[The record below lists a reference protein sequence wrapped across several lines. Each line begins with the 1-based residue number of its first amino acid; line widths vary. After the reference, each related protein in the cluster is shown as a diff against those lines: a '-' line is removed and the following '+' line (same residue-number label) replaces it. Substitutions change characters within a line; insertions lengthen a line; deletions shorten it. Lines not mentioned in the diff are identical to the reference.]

1 MMPRDPAFFEAEHRL
16 NFNNKAL
23 LKTAFVHSSYVNELD
38 AATQEVS
45 QEDNERLEFLGDS
58 VLGFVVSEWLF
69 ARFPNSREGELT
81 AMRAALV
88 KREALARFAKRLGLG
103 DYLLL
108 GHGEE
113 ESGGRK
119 RIATLAATFEAVVCA
134 IYLDQGRDAVR
145 NFLLPILH
153 AETEREILHA
163 LHKDPK
169 SRLQEWSQGTLGILP
184 RYKLVDQFGPDHAKT
199 FIFQVALKEARV
211 GVGEGGSKQEAQLAA
226 AAMALHYL
234 NLAAPEYV
242 ENAALEAHYP
252 PDPPDARE

>member
-1 MMPRDPAFFEAEHRL
+1 MIPRDPALFEAEHNL
-16 NFNNKAL
+16 NFANKAL
-23 LKTAFVHSSYVNELD
+23 LRTAFVHSSYVNELD
-38 AATQEVS
+38 AITQDGS

-103 DYLLL
+103 AYLLL

-119 RIATLAATFEAVVCA
+119 RTATLAATFEAVVCA
-134 IYLDQGRDAVR
+134 IYLDQGRDAVS
-145 NFLLPILH
+145 NFLLPILQ
-153 AETEREILHA
+153 AETERETLHA

-169 SRLQEWSQGTLGILP
+169 SRLQEWSQGTLGTLP
-184 RYKLVDQFGPDHAKT
+184 RYKLIDHFGPDHAKT
-199 FIFQVALKEARV
+199 FVFQVLIKEARV
-211 GVGEGGSKQEAQLAA
+211 GIGEGKRKQEAQLAA
-226 AAMALHYL
+226 AAMALYHF
-234 NLAAPEYV
+234 NLPAPEYV
-242 ENAALEAHYP
+242 ENVALEKQYP
-252 PDPPDARE
+252 SDPLE